1 MSDPT
6 GPADRPDRPDRRA
19 AVLFDV
25 DGTLVDSTYHHAMAW
40 FRALRRYDVTI
51 PVHRIHRTI
60 GMGGDKLVGQVAG
73 DDVEEQHGD
82 ELRKAWEE
90 EYAAVLDQ
98 VPALPGAAELCRRLA
113 DDGYLVALASSGKS
127 TFTEDAIETL
137 GIGSVVAAQT
147 SSDDADESK
156 PEPDILVAT
165 LDRLDVDSAVVVGD
179 TPYDVEA
186 AARLG
191 LRCLAVLTGGFST
204 AELEEAG
211 ADLVVTDLTELLDHD
226 WSQHLAEPRPA

>member
-6 GPADRPDRPDRRA
+6 GPADRPDRRA

-40 FRALRRYDVTI
+40 FRAFRRHDVTL
-51 PVHRIHRTI
+51 PVHRVHRTI
-60 GMGGDKLVGQVAG
+60 GMGGDKLVAHVAG
-73 DDVEEQHGD
+73 DDVEKELGD
-82 ELRKAWEE
+82 ALREAWEE
-90 EYAAVLDQ
+90 EYAAVVDQ
-98 VPALPGAAELCRRLA
+98 VPALPGASELCHRLA
-113 DDGYLVALASSGKS
+113 EDGFSVGLASSGKS
-127 TFTEDAIETL
+127 RFTEVAVEAA

-147 SSDDADESK
+147 SSDDAEESK
-156 PEPDILVAT
+156 PQPDILVAT
-165 LDRLDVDSAVVVGD
+165 LDRLDVDTAVVVGD

-211 ADLVVTDLTELLDHD
+211 AVVVATDLTELVDHD
-226 WSQHLAEPRPA
+226 WAQHLAPPRRS

>member
-6 GPADRPDRPDRRA
+6 GPADRPDRRA

-40 FRALRRYDVTI
+40 FRAFGRYDITI
-51 PVHRIHRTI
+51 PVHRVHRTI
-60 GMGGDKLVGQVAG
+60 GMGGDKLVGHLAG
-73 DDVEEQHGD
+73 DEVEEEHGD
-82 ELRKAWEE
+82 ELREAWEE
-90 EYAAVLDQ
+90 EYAKVVDE
-98 VPALPGAAELCRRLA
+98 VPPLPGAAELCRKLA
-113 DDGYLVALASSGKS
+113 QDGYAIGLASSGKS
-127 TFTEDAIETL
+127 TFTDDAVATL
-137 GIGSVVAAQT
+137 GIGEVVAAQT

-156 PEPDILVAT
+156 PAPDILVAT
-165 LDRLDVDSAVVVGD
+165 LDQLDVDTAVVVGD

-211 ADLVVTDLTELLDHD
+211 AAVVATDLAELLDHD
-226 WSQHLAEPRPA
+226 WSQHLAEARTS

>member
-1 MSDPT
+1 MTDTT
-6 GPADRPDRPDRRA
+6 GSAERPDRRA

-40 FRALRRYDVTI
+40 FRAFLRHDLTV

-60 GMGGDKLVGQVAG
+60 GMGGDKLVGHVAG
-73 DDVEEQHGD
+73 DQVEEEHGD
-82 ELRKAWEE
+82 ALRDAWEE
-90 EYAAVLDQ
+90 EYAKVVDQ
-98 VPALPGAAELCRRLA
+98 VPPLPGASELCRKLA
-113 DDGYLVALASSGKS
+113 DDGFAIALASSGKS
-127 TFTEDAIETL
+127 HFTDDAVDTL
-137 GIGSVVAAQT
+137 GIGSLVAAQT
-147 SSDDADESK
+147 SSDDAEESK
-156 PEPDILVAT
+156 PEADILVAT
-165 LDRLDVDSAVVVGD
+165 LDRLDVDTAVVVGD

-211 ADLVVTDLTELLDHD
+211 AAVVVNDLTELLDHD
-226 WSQHLAEPRPA
+226 WTQHLAEPRSS

>member
-1 MSDPT
+1 MTDET
-6 GPADRPDRPDRRA
+6 GPSERPERRA

-40 FRALRRYDVTI
+40 FRAFRRSGITI

-60 GMGGDKLVGQVAG
+60 GMGGDKLVGHLAG
-73 DDVEEQHGD
+73 DEVEEERGD
-82 ELRKAWEE
+82 ELREIWEE
-90 EYAAVLDQ
+90 EYADVVDQ

-113 DDGYLVALASSGKS
+113 ADGYAIALASSGKS
-127 TFTEDAIETL
+127 RFTEDAVETL
-137 GIGSVVAAQT
+137 GIAEVVAAQT

-156 PEPDILVAT
+156 PAPDILVAT
-165 LDRLDVDSAVVVGD
+165 LDRLDVDSAVFVGD

-186 AARLG
+186 AAGLG

-211 ADLVVTDLTELLDHD
+211 AARVATDLTELLDHD
-226 WSQHLAEPRPA
+226 WSQHLAKPHRS